1 MPDSL
6 LANADGIR
14 GYLETANKAREAG
27 LAACRRVI
35 RASGQS
41 IRAVHRHEGVEALRL
56 RTEAAEALH
65 EAQQALK
72 NIPQVNWAGFL
83 QDAEKEYAEA
93 VLTNV
98 LIEGDDLPS
107 TEQVGVGAVSWLHG
121 LAEAASELR
130 RHLLDS
136 LRRGEL
142 DNAEQLL
149 QKMSDVCDVLMTFD
163 YPDALTAGLRRTTDA
178 LRAVVERTRGD
189 VTTTLTQARL
199 QWAIENRKD

>member
-1 MPDSL
+1 MPESL
-6 LANADGIR
+6 VVSTDGIR
-14 GYLETANKAREAG
+14 TYLESANKARESG
-27 LAACRRVI
+27 IAACRRVI

-41 IRAVHRHEGVEALRL
+41 IRAVHRNEGVEALRL

-72 NIPQVNWAGFL
+72 PVPQVAWAGFL

-93 VLTNV
+93 VLTDV
-98 LIEGDDLPS
+98 LIGGDELPS
-107 TEQVGVGAVSWLHG
+107 AEQVGVGPISWLHG

-136 LRRGEL
+136 LRHGEM

-149 QKMSDVCDVLMTFD
+149 QKMSDVCDVMMTFD
-163 YPDALTAGLRRTTDA
+163 YPDALTSGLRRTTDA
-178 LRAVVERTRGD
+178 LRAVVERTRAD